1 METMTLLGLLVALMA
16 LAVVVGLAM
25 LLLPHAPGSSRR
37 SRPDGPDDPAGSPVP
52 ASPWPGLR
60 YAPSPGELEEAG
72 EVAQLYPD
80 DLPPDAPSDMD
91 TLASSDDP
99 ELLRQ
104 SLLNVLFIG
113 MQVVDRQGRAMTVD
127 DIDRFAEQMRKGSAV
142 LPAGKEGESAVPASP
157 PSPPAAQAG
166 KEKPAGKYAAS
177 MDRLASLR
185 ASMADVSDTEEIK

>member
-1 METMTLLGLLVALMA
+1 METMTLLGLLVTLTA
-16 LAVVVGLAM
+16 LAVIVGLAM
-25 LLLPHAPGSSRR
+25 LLLPHAPGDARR
-37 SRPDGPDDPAGSPVP
+37 RRPDGPDDPAGSPVP

-60 YAPSPGELEEAG
+60 YEPSPGELEETG

-80 DLPPDAPSDMD
+80 DIPSDAPSELD

-104 SLLNVLFIG
+104 SLLNVLFMG
-113 MQVVDRQGRAMTVD
+113 MQVVDRQGRPMTVD
-127 DIDRFAEQMRKGSAV
+127 DIERLAEEMRGEGS
-142 LPAGKEGESAVPASP
+142 LHAGEEEKSMRAASP

-166 KEKPAGKYAAS
+166 KERPAGKYAAS

-185 ASMADVSDTEEIK
+185 ASMADASGAEETE